1 MGRRRCRRDGS
12 QVVGAATAL
21 DGIAGGVDARDPV
34 PVPEGVWR
42 AVSDPA
48 FVQCT
53 CAWPVA
59 AVGLSA
65 ALGGLRVLAI
75 ALGAAAS
82 QHSSAVGSAAVTTA
96 RALLP
101 TLIPLAVSSQSRAVA
116 AVGTRPVLR

>member
-21 DGIAGGVDARDPV
+21 DGIAGGVDARNTV

-59 AVGLSA
+59 AVGVAA
-65 ALGGLRVLAI
+65 ALAGVRALAI
-75 ALGAAAS
+75 ALGGAAAA
-82 QHSSAVGSAAVTTA
+82 QHSSPVRSAATAAGAPVT
-96 RALLP
+96 
-101 TLIPLAVSSQSRAVA
+101 
-116 AVGTRPVLR
+116 